1 MFLMGIFYLGEI
13 DIVLRGPEC
22 ARFSS
27 FAGFPVKL
35 MDFPRN
41 VLFPESQRF
50 SFFPGFPVKLTGISR
65 N

>member
-1 MFLMGIFYLGEI
+1 MGIFYLGEI

-27 FAGFPVKL
+27 FPGFRVKL

-41 VLFPESQRF
+41 VLFPEPRVSAL
-50 SFFPGFPVKLTGISR
+50 SPVFLL

>member
-27 FAGFPVKL
+27 FPGFPVKL

-41 VLFPESQRF
+41 VLFPEPRVSAL
-50 SFFPGFPVKLTGISR
+50 SPVFLL